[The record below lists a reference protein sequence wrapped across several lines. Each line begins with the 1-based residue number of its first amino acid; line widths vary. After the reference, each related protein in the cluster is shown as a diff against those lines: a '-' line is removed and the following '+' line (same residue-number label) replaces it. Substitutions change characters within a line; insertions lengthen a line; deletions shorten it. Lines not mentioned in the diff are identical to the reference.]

1 MLPAQ
6 AQKPTDPATLAKI
19 LGFEAE
25 PADGFPGGW
34 TGGPKET
41 ISVDD
46 KVVHGGHWSARLER
60 RADSANAFSVLT
72 KSLPMDFAGTTLVLR
87 GFLRTEN
94 VTEFAGL
101 WAREDGE
108 SGSLAF
114 DNMQS
119 RQLKGSTEWTE
130 YTIELPVKPAGR
142 QLIFGVLMGG
152 TGTLWA
158 DDLQLLVDGKPI
170 WEAPKVNRPKT
181 AIENDHEFDGGSRL
195 MLNELTPVQ
204 TRNLAKLGKVWG
216 FLKYHHPQ
224 ITSGTRHWDY
234 DLFRVLPKVLAAKD
248 GAGANQAMLDW
259 VAALGPVS
267 KCEPC
272 AKLDEK
278 DIHLRPDL
286 AWLSDE
292 SLLGGELSKSLRAI
306 YANRI
311 PGKQFYVSREGQA
324 SNPSFDHELSYGA
337 MRLPDAGFQILALYR
352 FWNIIEYWSPYRD
365 VVGEDWNQVLAD
377 FLPRVALAKT
387 AGDYQRELMAF
398 IAMGHDTH
406 ANLWSSIQQRPPMGT
421 CQLPVE
427 VRFAEDR
434 AVVSGFLN
442 DAGKASGLKPGDV
455 ILRLDGVP
463 VSKLVETWSPYY
475 AASNEPTRLRDIAR
489 SITRGNCGEAALSLR
504 REGEDLELKAQRVPT
519 ASLGPISQTHDQPG
533 ETFRRLSDDVAYLKL
548 SSVKA
553 ADAGSYIDR
562 AAGTKGLIIDIRNYP
577 SEFMVFALGGHLVD
591 HVTHFASFTKFDLS
605 NPGAF
610 HWSQGD
616 PLLPLKPRYSGKI
629 VILVDEVSQSQAEY
643 TTMAFRSAPG
653 SMVIGSTTAGAD
665 GNVSQV
671 NLPGGLN
678 SMISGLGVFYPDKK
692 PTQRVGMIPDV
703 EVKPTIAGIR
713 AGRDELMEEAI
724 RQILGRD
731 VPLSEIQ
738 GMIRK

>member
-72 KSLPMDFAGTTLVLR
+72 KSLPMDFAGTKLELR

-94 VTEFAGL
+94 VTGFAGL

-108 SGSLAF
+108 SPTLAF
-114 DNMQS
+114 DNMQN
-119 RQLKGSTEWTE
+119 RQLKGTTEWTE
-130 YTIELPVKPAGR
+130 YTIELPVHRDGR
-142 QLIFGVLMGG
+142 QLFFGVLVSG
-152 TGTLWA
+152 TGTVWA

-170 WEAPKVNRPKT
+170 WEAPKVQRVKT
-181 AIENDHEFDGGSRL
+181 AIESDHEFDGGSRVTL
-195 MLNELTPVQ
+195 GELTAVQ
-204 TRNLAKLGKVWG
+204 IQNLATLGKVWG

-224 ITSGTRHWDY
+224 ITGGTRHWDY
-234 DLFRVLPKVLAAKD
+234 DLLRVLPKVLAATD
-248 GAGANQAMLDW
+248 RSGANQAMLDW
-259 VAALGPVS
+259 VAALGPVNPC
-267 KCEPC
+267 KPC
-272 AKLDEK
+272 ATLDEK
-278 DIHLRPDL
+278 DIHLRPDV
-286 AWLSDE
+286 AWLSNDVW
-292 SLLGGELSKSLRAI
+292 LGAELSKSLRAI

-311 PGKQFYVSREGQA
+311 PGRQFYVSRKDQA
-324 SNPSFDHELSYGA
+324 SNPSFDHELSYSGV
-337 MRLPDAGFQILALYR
+337 RLPDAGFQILALYR
-352 FWNIIEYWSPYRD
+352 FWNIIEYWSPYRN
-365 VVGEDWNQVLAD
+365 VVGVDWNQVLSD
-377 FLPRVALAKT
+377 FLPRIALSKN
-387 AGDYQRELMAF
+387 AGDYQRELMAL
-398 IAMGHDTH
+398 IAMDHDTH
-406 ANLWSSIQQRPPMGT
+406 ANLWSSLQQRPPMGT
-421 CQLPVE
+421 CQLPMA

-434 AVVSGFLN
+434 AVVSGYLG
-442 DAGKASGLKPGDV
+442 DAGRTSGLKPGDV
-455 ILRLDGVP
+455 ILQLDGVP

-475 AASNEPTRLRDIAR
+475 AASNDPTRLRDIAR
-489 SITRGNCGEAALSLR
+489 SMTRGNCGEVALSVQ
-504 REGEDLELKAQRVPT
+504 RESEDLELKAQRVPT
-519 ASLGPISQTHDQPG
+519 ASLGPIGMTHDQPG
-533 ETFRRLSDDVAYLKL
+533 ETFRRLSDEVAYLKL
-548 SSVKA
+548 SSVKI
-553 ADAGSYIDR
+553 ADVGRYIDGAAGS
-562 AAGTKGLIIDIRNYP
+562 KGLIIDIRNYP
-577 SEFMVFALGGHLVD
+577 SQFVVFALGGHLVD
-591 HVTHFASFTKFDLS
+591 HVTQFASFTKYDLS

-616 PLLPLKPRYSGKI
+616 PLLPLKPRYSGKT

-653 SMVIGSTTAGAD
+653 ATVIGSTTAGAD
-665 GNVSQV
+665 GNVSNF
-671 NLPGGLN
+671 NLPGGLS
-678 SMISGLGVFYPDKK
+678 SMMSGLGVFYPNKK

-703 EVKPTIAGIR
+703 EVKPTIAGLR

-738 GMIRK
+738 EMIRK